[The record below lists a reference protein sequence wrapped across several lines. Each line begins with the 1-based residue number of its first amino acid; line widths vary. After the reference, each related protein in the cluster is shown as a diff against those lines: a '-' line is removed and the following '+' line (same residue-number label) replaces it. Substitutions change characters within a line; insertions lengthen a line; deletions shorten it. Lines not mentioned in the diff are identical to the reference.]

1 MKEVYR
7 FIFTALVVA
16 WQLPQLL
23 LGLLIALFVLP
34 KTVSATTYR
43 SARVAFVEIPFLNV
57 SLGTFIFIYFGSETE
72 PRLRHEY
79 GHTLQSLILGPLY
92 LLVIG
97 LPSVLWNLYC
107 RVKTTQDYYWFY
119 TERWANALGGVEL

>member
-34 KTVSATTYR
+34 KTVAATTYR

-57 SLGTFIFIYFGSETE
+57 SLGNFIFMYLGTDIKV
-72 PRLRHEY
+72 RHEY

-107 RVKTTQDYYWFY
+107 RINTTQDYYWFY
-119 TERWANALGGVEL
+119 TEKWANALGGVEL

>member
-7 FIFTALVVA
+7 FILTVLVVA

-34 KTVSATTYR
+34 KTVAATTYR

-57 SLGTFIFIYFGSETE
+57 SLGTFIFIGTLSE

-119 TERWANALGGVEL
+119 TEKWANALGGVEL